1 MERDRV
7 VYPRSLRISK
17 CPGAK
22 WVGRAIANILLLLP
36 QPAPCQNPFFF
47 TAGRGD
53 TSSPLRTQSS
63 LELVQFQDPSEDPTS
78 AMQCCFFGIRPLC
91 ISGHLELSCSCNQLL
106 EVLFSLRLGACQ
118 GQGQK
123 SKMFA
128 RNSQVEGVILRQE
141 NNTYISGRQQN
152 FNLDPNAF
160 CNQFQDLHFQT
171 FLCPDWE
178 LLRNTLTH
186 SDLQM

>member
-1 MERDRV
+1 MILAWREIERYIREV
-7 VYPRSLRISK
+7 CESPSAPALSESEGK
-17 CPGAK
+17 CQHPL
-22 WVGRAIANILLLLP
+22 IASATRTMP
-36 QPAPCQNPFFF
+36 NPFFF

-63 LELVQFQDPSEDPTS
+63 TELVQFQDPSEDQTS
-78 AMQCCFFGIRPLC
+78 AMQCCFSGMWPLC

-128 RNSQVEGVILRQE
+128 RNSQGEGVILRQS
-141 NNTYISGRQQN
+141 NNT
-152 FNLDPNAF
+152 L
-160 CNQFQDLHFQT
+160 
-171 FLCPDWE
+171 FL
-178 LLRNTLTH
+178 
-186 SDLQM
+186 